1 MGACTHRLRRVPGGL
16 SAAIA
21 DGLRA
26 AAFGGGVGAADGDD
40 DAGEGCTVDS
50 YVGEAIAGALQDA
63 VAASS
68 GHVPHVPPPSL
79 RGGRRGEH
87 EAQQRER
94 SVRSAVTELDALEGL
109 TIEDVLNP
117 DPPFESDPYPSSQE
131 LASDVTGVTHGAV
144 YDSTGEPIDW
154 PWEERLVGSRP
165 HTGGKRRRHRVWRLD
180 EVNRVGLF
188 ASAADG
194 SMGAKTTGVRKWKR
208 FCASEHTTPHRP
220 LDPNAPLST
229 KLAEEW
235 LFMRFVAALVEED
248 GVLPNTA
255 AGYAGQVQGWHAKEH
270 GVKIAA
276 GMKLSRLPAM
286 LKGAL
291 SVSRAEQCAGASL
304 RRRCGA
310 RLICVWIRVTWSM
323 RTFERLSHWHCRGFS
338 GGPNSRSTARSTLG
352 ATLRAQTLRASPA
365 SGSS

>member
-1 MGACTHRLRRVPGGL
+1 MQGRRRSPPPSCVSGGIA
-16 SAAIA
+16 AAIA
-21 DGLRA
+21 SGLRA
-26 AAFGGGVGAADGDD
+26 SACSGGTGAAEESD
-40 DAGEGCTVDS
+40 DAGGGCTGAS
-50 YVGEAIAGALQDA
+50 ATCGAIRGALQA
-63 VAASS
+63 TASASS
-68 GHVPHVPPPSL
+68 VSAPSLPPPSV
-79 RGGRRGEH
+79 RGGRSGEH
-87 EAQQRER
+87 EVQQRER
-94 SVRSAVTELDALEGL
+94 SVRFAVTELNALEGL
-109 TIEDVLNP
+109 VIEDVLNP
-117 DPPFESDPYPSSQE
+117 DPPFESDPYPSTQE

-144 YDSTGEPIDW
+144 FDSTGEPVEW
-154 PWEERLVGSRP
+154 PWEQQLAGPQPHAGS
-165 HTGGKRRRHRVWRLD
+165 KRRRRVDRLD
-180 EVNRVGLF
+180 EVIRVGLF

-286 LKGAL
+286 LKG
-291 SVSRAEQCAGASL
+291 L
-304 RRRCGA
+304 RRTIGEQGRA
-310 RLICVWIRVTWSM
+310 VRRAA
-323 RTFERLSHWHCRGFS
+323 
-338 GGPNSRSTARSTLG
+338 STAARHGSLLG
-352 ATLRAQTLRASPA
+352 SA
-365 SGSS
+365 